1 MNVKRAIQEGS
12 KILKE
17 NNIEEPN
24 IKIKLLMQNI
34 LKKTRQYII
43 ANDTQELSKEQEI
56 KYLEGI
62 QKLKNNMPI
71 EYITNQKEFMK
82 KLFYVDENVLIP
94 RQDTEILV
102 EEVIKIAET
111 KTTSNQTIIN
121 NNLQILDMCTGS
133 GAIAVSLA
141 SYIDK
146 SEIDAVDISQKA
158 LEITEKNAK
167 ENKVEKK
174 IKEIE
179 SNLYKNIGEKK
190 YDIIVSNPPY
200 IKHEVIKKL
209 DKQVQKEPIIAL
221 DGGDDGL
228 EFYRKIIKQS
238 PKYLKKDGYLCLEI
252 GYDQKD
258 EVINLLNT
266 ENKYKNIYSKKD
278 LCGNDRIVIAQLG

>member
-43 ANDTQELSKEQEI
+43 VNDTQELSKEQEI

-82 KLFYVDENVLIP
+82 KLFYVDKNVLIP

-209 DKQVQKEPIIAL
+209 DKQVQKEPLIAL

-278 LCGNDRIVIAQLG
+278 LYGNDRIVIAQLG

>member
-82 KLFYVDENVLIP
+82 KLFYVDKNVLIP

-209 DKQVQKEPIIAL
+209 DKQVQKEPLIAL

-278 LCGNDRIVIAQLG
+278 LYGNDRIVIAQLV

>member
-209 DKQVQKEPIIAL
+209 DKQVQKEPLIAL

-238 PKYLKKDGYLCLEI
+238 TKYLKKDGYLCLEI

>member
-209 DKQVQKEPIIAL
+209 DKQVQKEPLIAL

-278 LCGNDRIVIAQLG
+278 LYGNDRIVIAQLG

>member
-82 KLFYVDENVLIP
+82 KLFYVDKNVLIP

-146 SEIDAVDISQKA
+146 SEIDAVDISKKA

-209 DKQVQKEPIIAL
+209 DKQVQKEPLIAL

>member
-82 KLFYVDENVLIP
+82 KLFYVDKNVLIP

-209 DKQVQKEPIIAL
+209 DKQVQKEPLIAL

-228 EFYRKIIKQS
+228 EFYRKIIKKS

>member
-24 IKIKLLMQNI
+24 IKIKLLIQNI

-209 DKQVQKEPIIAL
+209 DKQVQKEPLIAL

>member
-209 DKQVQKEPIIAL
+209 DKQVQKEPLIAL

>member
-17 NNIEEPN
+17 NNIKEPN

-82 KLFYVDENVLIP
+82 KLFYVDKNVLIP

-102 EEVIKIAET
+102 EEVIEIAET

-209 DKQVQKEPIIAL
+209 DKQVQKEPLIAL

>member
-17 NNIEEPN
+17 NNIKEPN

-82 KLFYVDENVLIP
+82 KLFYVDKNVLIP

-102 EEVIKIAET
+102 EEVIEIAET

-146 SEIDAVDISQKA
+146 S
-158 LEITEKNAK
+158 
-167 ENKVEKK
+167 
-174 IKEIE
+174 
-179 SNLYKNIGEKK
+179 
-190 YDIIVSNPPY
+190 
-200 IKHEVIKKL
+200 
-209 DKQVQKEPIIAL
+209 
-221 DGGDDGL
+221 
-228 EFYRKIIKQS
+228 
-238 PKYLKKDGYLCLEI
+238 
-252 GYDQKD
+252 
-258 EVINLLNT
+258 
-266 ENKYKNIYSKKD
+266 
-278 LCGNDRIVIAQLG
+278 

>member
-82 KLFYVDENVLIP
+82 KLFYVDKNVLIP

-102 EEVIKIAET
+102 EEVIKIAEN

-209 DKQVQKEPIIAL
+209 DKQVQKEPLIAL

>member
-82 KLFYVDENVLIP
+82 KLFYVDKNVLIP

-209 DKQVQKEPIIAL
+209 DKQVQKEPLIAL

-278 LCGNDRIVIAQLG
+278 LYGNDRIVIAQLG

>member
-82 KLFYVDENVLIP
+82 KLFYVDKNVLIP

-209 DKQVQKEPIIAL
+209 DKQVQKEPLIAL

>member
-209 DKQVQKEPIIAL
+209 DKQVQKEPLIAL

-258 EVINLLNT
+258 DVINLLNT

>member
-43 ANDTQELSKEQEI
+43 ANDTQELSKEQKI

-209 DKQVQKEPIIAL
+209 DKQVQKEPLIAL
-221 DGGDDGL
+221 DGGDEGL

>member
-1 MNVKRAIQEGS
+1 MKLQELIQNSKHELDSLNVEDADIKL
-12 KILKE
+12 KILIEYVFKISKE
-17 NNIEEPN
+17 KLILKYKDEINDKKVEEFR
-24 IKIKLLMQNI
+24 KLL
-34 LKKTRQYII
+34 KKLENGIPIQYII
-43 ANDTQELSKEQEI
+43 
-56 KYLEGI
+56 
-62 QKLKNNMPI
+62 NN
-71 EYITNQKEFMK
+71 QEFMG
-82 KLFYVDENVLIP
+82 LNFYVDENVLIP
-94 RQDTEILV
+94 QPDTEILV

-209 DKQVQKEPIIAL
+209 DKQVQKEPLIAL

-278 LCGNDRIVIAQLG
+278 LYGNDRIVIAQLG

>member
-82 KLFYVDENVLIP
+82 KLFYVDKNVLIP

-179 SNLYKNIGEKK
+179 SKLYKNIGEKK
-190 YDIIVSNPPY
+190 YHIIVSNPPY

-209 DKQVQKEPIIAL
+209 DKQVQKEPLIAL

-278 LCGNDRIVIAQLG
+278 LYGNDRIVIAQLG

>member
-82 KLFYVDENVLIP
+82 KLFYVDKNVLIP

-209 DKQVQKEPIIAL
+209 DKQVQKVPLIAL

-278 LCGNDRIVIAQLG
+278 LYGNDRIVIAQLG